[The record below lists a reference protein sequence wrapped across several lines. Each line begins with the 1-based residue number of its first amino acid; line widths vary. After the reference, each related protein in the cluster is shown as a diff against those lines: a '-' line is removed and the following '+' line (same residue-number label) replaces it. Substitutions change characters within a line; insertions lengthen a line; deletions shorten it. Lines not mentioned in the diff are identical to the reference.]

1 MEEIKSESNDQAKE
15 LRELLQDVNNNS
27 LKVNDRSNNQQDY
40 VMEENLENQ
49 VTTEEK
55 MVNVLN
61 LPPRKEI
68 HSQKKNRTHLKIS
81 KPFLRLFFVLLL
93 LLIVLWLLLFY
104 GDVIY

>member
-81 KPFLRLFFVLLL
+81 KPFLRLFFVLFL

>member
-1 MEEIKSESNDQAKE
+1 MEEIKSERNDQAKE

-27 LKVNDRSNNQQDY
+27 LKVKDRSIKQH
-40 VMEENLENQ
+40 VMEEGKENQ
-49 VTTEEK
+49 VTNDEK

-68 HSQKKNRTHLKIS
+68 HSQKRNRTHVKLS
-81 KPFLRLFFVLLL
+81 KPFLRLFVVLLL